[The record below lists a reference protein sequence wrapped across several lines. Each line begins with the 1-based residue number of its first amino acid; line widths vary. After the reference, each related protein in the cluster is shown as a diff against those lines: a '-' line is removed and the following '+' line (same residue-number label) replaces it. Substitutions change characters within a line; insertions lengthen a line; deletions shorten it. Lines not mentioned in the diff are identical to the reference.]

1 MLIGLDDTDSVFGMC
16 TTYIGTLIIE
26 AIKDIDINLIK
37 EPPKLIRLNPNN
49 PYKTRGNGAVSI
61 RIVENV
67 DSTTIKKIKSL
78 SFDIIRNYSESGENT
93 NPAIIFVE
101 DNLINNEVEIFSERA
116 LHELLSIDEAV
127 SILKRI
133 GADYEFMGN
142 GRGLIGSLASCGL
155 RLEDF
160 TYELIVYR
168 NHYKRG
174 KKAVSEKSAMEIEK
188 KYSPRIFSS
197 YDFINNRMMISPH
210 SDCPILYGIRG
221 ESPEILL
228 EAASIIDSEKPY
240 KRNLFITNQG
250 TDMHLQKKNIEE
262 ILPYSSVITEG
273 IISKSPYTV
282 LGGHVFFEISNGKE
296 ILCAAYEPTKG
307 FRDIIRKLTKG
318 DKIKAYGGV
327 LETQYGLTLNLER
340 IEILELSKIYKIEKP
355 LCPICGN
362 QMKSIGKDKGYRCKK
377 CHTKNN
383 EFSKIPISRDVE
395 LGLYEVPMCAKRH
408 LSKPLV
414 RYGRERV
421 YEEERFKFDY
431 TKFDIKFEGI

>member
-1 MLIGLDDTDSVFGMC
+1 MLIGLDDTDSVYGMC

-26 AIKDIDINLIK
+26 AVKDIDITLIK

-67 DSTTIKKIKSL
+67 DSTIINKIKSL
-78 SFDIIRNYSESGENT
+78 SFDIIKNYSESGENT

-101 DNLINNEVEIFSERA
+101 DNTINSEVENFSERA
-116 LHELLSIDEAV
+116 LHELLSIDEAI
-127 SILKRI
+127 SILERI
-133 GADYEFMGN
+133 GAEYEFLGN

-155 RLEDF
+155 RIKDF

-168 NHYKRG
+168 NHNKRG
-174 KKAVSEKSAMEIEK
+174 KKNVSEKSAMEIEK

-197 YDFINNRMMISPH
+197 YDFINNRMIISPH

-221 ESPEILL
+221 ESPELLL

-273 IISKSPYTV
+273 IISRSPYTV
-282 LGGHVFFEISNGKE
+282 LGGHVFFELSNGKE

-307 FRDIIRKLTKG
+307 FRNIIRKLTKG

-327 LETQYGLTLNLER
+327 LETEYGLTLNLER
-340 IEILELSKIYKIEKP
+340 IEVLELSKIYKIEKP

-362 QMKSIGKDKGYRCKK
+362 QMKSIGRDKGYRCKK

-383 EFSKIPISRDVE
+383 QSSKIPISRDIE

-408 LSKPLV
+408 LSKPLE